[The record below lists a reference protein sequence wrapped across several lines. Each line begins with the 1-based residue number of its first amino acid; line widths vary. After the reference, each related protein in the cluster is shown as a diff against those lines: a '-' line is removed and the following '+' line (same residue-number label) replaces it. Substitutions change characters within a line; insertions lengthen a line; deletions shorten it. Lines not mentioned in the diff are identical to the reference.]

1 MPSDNPQ
8 ELFYHVDDQDQVIG
22 AVTRGEAHAN
32 PEILHRS
39 VFVLVFNQA
48 GELLLQKRSA
58 SKDKFPGCWTISA
71 SGHVDYG
78 HSYAE
83 AAARELE
90 EELGLSLV
98 LKPEQKIFLPEESE
112 FAWIYSAKFADD
124 RSINFDPTEISVV
137 RFVAPKQLQQFQ
149 QDHPL
154 TPGALA
160 ALQALDL
167 L

>member
-1 MPSDNPQ
+1 MPTDNPQ
-8 ELFYHVDDQDQVIG
+8 ELFYHVDDQDRVIG
-22 AVTRGEAHAN
+22 AVTRGEVHAN

-98 LKPEQKIFLPEESE
+98 LKPEQKVFLPEESE
-112 FAWIYSAKFADD
+112 FAWIYSAKLADNQP
-124 RSINFDPTEISVV
+124 INFDPTEISAV
-137 RFVAPKQLQQFQ
+137 RFVAPSQLRQFQ
-149 QDHPL
+149 QNRPL
-154 TPGALA
+154 TPGATRVLRSMN
-160 ALQALDL
+160 L

>member
-1 MPSDNPQ
+1 MPTDNPQ

-22 AVTRGEAHAN
+22 SVARGEAHAN

-58 SKDKFPGCWTISA
+58 SKDRFPEFWTVSA
-71 SGHVDYG
+71 SGHVNYG
-78 HSYAE
+78 QSYAE

-98 LKPEQKIFLPEESE
+98 LKPEQKVFLPEESE
-112 FAWIYSAKFADD
+112 FAWVYTTKLTDD
-124 RSINFDPTEISVV
+124 QPINFDPTEISVV
-137 RFVAPKQLQQFQ
+137 RFVAPSELRQFQ
-149 QDHPL
+149 QNHPL